1 MKMLPN
7 YVTTTCYQKKRI
19 LMKTQIGVRI
29 DSQIWINYKALCEKV
44 NLRPNEAIELFLTVC
59 VEKDNVNTVL
69 NSLKSQSPSEKLACE
84 LKLKNLLL
92 DFEYYFRSD
101 EKDGKTEEYY
111 SIDSRLKG
119 ITEILPQI
127 SDSTLLNQ
135 SKNLIEEALTY
146 YHSKMIQK

>member
-1 MKMLPN
+1 MKIQTGLRLN
-7 YVTTTCYQKKRI
+7 Q
-19 LMKTQIGVRI
+19 
-29 DSQIWINYKALCEKV
+29 QIWINYKALCEKA
-44 NLRPNEAIELFLTVC
+44 NLRPNEAIELFLTIC
-59 VEKDNVNTVL
+59 VEKDNLNVVL
-69 NSLKSQSPSEKLACE
+69 NSLKSQNPSKKLALE

-111 SIDSRLKG
+111 SVDSRLKC

-127 SDSTLLNQ
+127 SDPTLLNQ
-135 SKNLIEEALTY
+135 SKTLIEEALSY